1 MHAITTHPSV
11 NKLVLGWKPLARPL
25 ALPGTQNGRIA
36 SAMQKGN
43 PGLQPR
49 RFTLDGSDALERHL
63 SRVCRRIRDELRA
76 AIPACTLKGVML
88 GGGYGRG
95 EGGVLRT
102 QRGDQPYNDLEFY
115 VLVQDRLGFAKRK
128 WRQSLRQ
135 LHEPLSALAGVEVEF
150 KLLTLDALRRSAPTM
165 FYYDLVMGH
174 RWLIGEPSLLAGC
187 EHHRD
192 ASRIPLHE
200 ATRLWMNRATGLL
213 FAAERLRRPA
223 FSAGDADF
231 VGRNLAKAQLALGD
245 IVLAARGEYHWSCRE
260 RNRRLHALEAAELP
274 VSLSELCRHH
284 DTGVE
289 FKLHPVR
296 STASREALA
305 TAHQALVKLA
315 GEVLL
320 WLESRR
326 LGTAFAS
333 LRDYAFRRVNKCP
346 ETAAW
351 KNWLI
356 TTRALGARQGLQ
368 PESLRYPRGRLLTS
382 LALLLGVS
390 SDALDDRALSLLQR
404 QLCTRSSD
412 FAGLVVAHENLWR
425 RFG

>member
-1 MHAITTHPSV
+1 MHATTTHLSE
-11 NKLVLGWKPLARPL
+11 NKAVFGLHPLAKPLAWL
-25 ALPGTQNGRIA
+25 ASRHNCIA
-36 SAMQKGN
+36 NAKHKTTSE
-43 PGLQPR
+43 LQPR
-49 RFTLDGSDALERHL
+49 RFTVDGSEALERHL

-76 AIPACTLKGVML
+76 ALPTRSLKGVML

-102 QRGDQPYNDLEFY
+102 KHGDQPYNDLEFY
-115 VLVQDRLGFAKRK
+115 VLVQDRLGFAR
-128 WRQSLRQ
+128 RRLRRVLQQ

-150 KLLTLDALRRSAPTM
+150 KPLTLDALRRSAPTM

-187 EHHRD
+187 ERHRKAD
-192 ASRIPLHE
+192 QIPLHE

-213 FAAERLRRPA
+213 FAAERLRRPT
-223 FSAGDADF
+223 FSADDADF
-231 VGRNLAKAQLALGD
+231 VGRNLAKAQLAFGD
-245 IVLAARGEYHWSCRE
+245 LVLAARGEYHWSCRE
-260 RNRRLHALEAAELP
+260 RNRRLHELQVADLP
-274 VSLSELCRHH
+274 INFSELSRHH
-284 DTGVE
+284 DAGVE
-289 FKLHPVR
+289 FKLHPAR

-305 TAHQALVKLA
+305 REHQALVRLA
-315 GEVLL
+315 GELLL

-326 LGTAFAS
+326 LGTPFAG
-333 LRDYAFRRVNKCP
+333 LRDYAFSRVNKCP

-356 TTRALGARQGLQ
+356 TTRALGAREGFRRQ
-368 PESLRYPRGRLLTS
+368 SLRYPRERLFTS
-382 LALLLGVS
+382 LALLLGEV
-390 SDALDDRALSLLQR
+390 DGTLDGRDLRLLQR

-412 FAGLVVAHENLWR
+412 FTDLVAAHENLWR

>member
-1 MHAITTHPSV
+1 MHATTTHPSE
-11 NKLVLGWKPLARPL
+11 NKAVFGLQPLAKPLALL
-25 ALPGTQNGRIA
+25 ASRHNCVA
-36 SAMQKGN
+36 NAMRKGKSE
-43 PGLQPR
+43 LQPR
-49 RFTLDGSDALERHL
+49 RFTVDGSEALERHL

-76 AIPACTLKGVML
+76 AIPSSTLKGVML

-102 QRGDQPYNDLEFY
+102 THGDQPYNDLEFY
-115 VLVQDRLGFAKRK
+115 VLVQDRLGFAR
-128 WRQSLRQ
+128 RRSRRALQQ

-187 EHHRD
+187 ERHRD

-213 FAAERLRRPA
+213 FAAERLRRPT
-223 FSAGDADF
+223 FSADDADF
-231 VGRNLAKAQLALGD
+231 VGRNLAKAQLAFGD
-245 IVLAARGEYHWSCRE
+245 IVLTARGEYHWSCRE
-260 RNRRLHALEAAELP
+260 RNRRLHELKVADLP
-274 VSLSELCRHH
+274 INFSELCRHH

-296 STASREALA
+296 A
-305 TAHQALVKLA
+305 TANREVLAREHRELVRLA
-315 GEVLL
+315 GELLL

-326 LGTAFAS
+326 LGTPFAS
-333 LRDYAFRRVNKCP
+333 LRDYAFSRANKCP

-356 TTRALGARQGLQ
+356 TTRALGAREGLRR
-368 PESLRYPRGRLLTS
+368 ESQRYPRERLLTS
-382 LALLLGVS
+382 LALLLGGD
-390 SDALDDRALSLLQR
+390 SDALDDRSLRLLQR
-404 QLCTRSSD
+404 QLCTRATD
-412 FAGLVVAHENLWR
+412 FTALVAAHENLWR